1 MATSYKEQRA
11 SLIAQANA
19 LLSNSPYTK
28 EHDSKFKALML
39 MADSYLGVADP
50 NEGRATNE
58 QRSSADIYDK
68 AFRMYLRNGDRIVPE
83 LRTYAAEDT
92 SLAGS
97 LIPVQWAAE
106 YVTRLTSFNGIRE
119 AGATVA
125 TTKTGAL
132 YHDPYLNDFAN
143 TGERLAENANVTLAN
158 PTVSETQLHAFRY
171 GSRGVQ
177 VSNEL
182 VNDSAYD
189 LDSALQGIFAR
200 RIGKLTNTEFTLGAS
215 GGPAGVIPSLNV
227 GVTAASATAVTLA
240 ELAALPASIDYGY
253 RQPEANP
260 VWSFSPGVEK
270 LLKSMTATGLRLF
283 PEMED
288 GELLG
293 YPYVINVDMASAFA
307 TNAKAIV
314 FGSFKKGV
322 TIRQVTPI
330 LTVSKERFAEYFQ
343 TYYSMIHRQDC
354 VVSDAN
360 ALAVLQMAAS

>member
-1 MATSYKEQRA
+1 
-11 SLIAQANA
+11 
-19 LLSNSPYTK
+19 
-28 EHDSKFKALML
+28 
-39 MADSYLGVADP
+39 
-50 NEGRATNE
+50 
-58 QRSSADIYDK
+58 
-68 AFRMYLRNGDRIVPE
+68 
-83 LRTYAAEDT
+83 
-92 SLAGS
+92 
-97 LIPVQWAAE
+97 
-106 YVTRLTSFNGIRE
+106 
-119 AGATVA
+119 
-125 TTKTGAL
+125 
-132 YHDPYLNDFAN
+132 
-143 TGERLAENANVTLAN
+143 
-158 PTVSETQLHAFRY
+158 
-171 GSRGVQ
+171 
-177 VSNEL
+177 

-189 LDSALQGIFAR
+189 LDSVLQGIFAR
-200 RIGKLTNTEFTLGAS
+200 RIGKLTNNEFTLGAS

-240 ELAALPASIDYGY
+240 ELNALPASIDYGY

-270 LLKSMTATGLRLF
+270 LLKSMTGTVGLRLF

-293 YPYVINVDMASAFA
+293 YPYVVNVDMASAFA
-307 TNAKAIV
+307 INAKAIA

-354 VVSDAN
+354 VVSDVN